1 MCDWRTDDGASCA
14 NQDLY
19 AVFRTRGA
27 NWLSACADHLGY
39 LVLTPNVTW
48 PLRIGW
54 LPDTE
59 QLPPNLVALNR
70 TEIIGIVE
78 DNPWIE

>member
-1 MCDWRTDDGASCA
+1 
-14 NQDLY
+14 
-19 AVFRTRGA
+19 
-27 NWLSACADHLGY
+27 
-39 LVLTPNVTW
+39 VTW
-48 PLRIGW
+48 PVRIRW

-59 QLPPNLVALNR
+59 QLPPNLVAPNR

>member
-1 MCDWRTDDGASCA
+1 VT
-14 NQDLY
+14 
-19 AVFRTRGA
+19 
-27 NWLSACADHLGY
+27 ACADHLGY
-39 LVLTPNVTW
+39 LVLTPRVTW

-59 QLPPNLVALNR
+59 QLPPNLTALNP

-78 DNPWIE
+78 DNPWIA